1 MNASHSH
8 APLAP
13 RTPAPV
19 LPASGPDHL
28 AAPRY
33 RARDFGTGYGRSSG
47 YAAERR
53 YTSDWGQARFRCG

>member
-1 MNASHSH
+1 MNAMHSH

-19 LPASGPDHL
+19 LPASGPDHI
-28 AAPRY
+28 ASPRY
-33 RARDFGTGYGRSSG
+33 RARDVGSGYGRSSG

-53 YTSDWGQARFRCG
+53 YTSDWGQVRFRCG